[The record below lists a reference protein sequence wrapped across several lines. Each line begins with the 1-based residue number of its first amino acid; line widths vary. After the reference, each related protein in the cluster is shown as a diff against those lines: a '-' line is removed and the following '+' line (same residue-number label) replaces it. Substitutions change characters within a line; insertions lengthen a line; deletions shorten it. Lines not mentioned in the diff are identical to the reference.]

1 VTMKLRIETLKA
13 PWPTG
18 AKVGNVIEID
28 GDNIPAWALGKCAK
42 VDDETPVTVK
52 AEKPAAK
59 KGE

>member
-1 VTMKLRIETLKA
+1 MKLRIEVMKA

-18 AKVGNVIEID
+18 AKVGSVIEID
-28 GDNIPAWALGKCAK
+28 GDSIPVWALGKCVR

-52 AEKPAAK
+52 AEKQSAK

>member
-1 VTMKLRIETLKA
+1 MKLRIEVMKA

-18 AKVGNVIEID
+18 AKVGSVIEID
-28 GDNIPAWALGKCAK
+28 GDSIPAWALGKCAR
-42 VDDETPVTVK
+42 VEDDTPTTAE